1 MQKILALRLSALGDV
16 AMTVPVIL
24 AVLEQNP
31 QAEITMVAPKMLHD
45 FYPEHPR
52 LRLVDFDKKN
62 KHKGL
67 AGIYTFYQGIKKDK
81 FDAFAD
87 LHGVLRSFVLGFLL
101 KNAGVKISKIDK
113 GRSQKRMLTR
123 RYHKILKPLKH
134 TTERYA
140 DVFRNLGLK
149 VELNHELKNHLFTP
163 QPKLG
168 NAVGIAPFA
177 KHRGKRYPLNEIL
190 QLVLL
195 LTERGKKVYIFGSKQ
210 EAADLDG
217 IKDPNIGVVAGK
229 LTFREELELISR
241 LDCMLSMDSSNMHM
255 ASLVGVPVVSV
266 WGATHPYAGF
276 MGYGQKNENAAQDN
290 ELNCRPCSVFGD
302 KKCYRGDWACFDA
315 ITPEDL
321 LVKIEK
327 FSG

>member
-1 MQKILALRLSALGDV
+1 
-16 AMTVPVIL
+16 
-24 AVLEQNP
+24 
-31 QAEITMVAPKMLHD
+31 
-45 FYPEHPR
+45 
-52 LRLVDFDKKN
+52 
-62 KHKGL
+62 
-67 AGIYTFYQGIKKDK
+67 
-81 FDAFAD
+81 
-87 LHGVLRSFVLGFLL
+87 
-101 KNAGVKISKIDK
+101 
-113 GRSQKRMLTR
+113 R

-149 VELNHELKNHLFTP
+149 VELNHELRNHLFTP

-217 IKDPNIGVVAGK
+217 IKDPNIEVVAGK
-229 LTFREELELISR
+229 LTFREELEIISR

-276 MGYGQKNENAAQDN
+276 MGYGQKNENVAQDN

-327 FSG
+327 ISG